1 MKRIYLIGDP
11 ALVEEYA
18 LLCTERGLAVVT
30 GVPGARTRTP
40 ASSKRRSEG
49 AARPSRTTDLALEL
63 TVADLTAKRERL
75 EMLDSALPETTPILS
90 TSLTVSVLGQAGWIA
105 HPERLAGIGA
115 LPSLLRGSLIELAR
129 SARTADAV
137 LAAAQRFTALLG
149 KEHAVVADQVGM
161 VLPRI
166 LCMLANEAHFALA
179 EGVAAA
185 RDIDTAMMLGTN
197 YPQGPFAWAGALGL
211 PNVLA
216 VLTALHGVFGDDR
229 YRPAPLLRRLAAE
242 SALSSPR
249 VDD

>member
-1 MKRIYLIGDP
+1 MKRIYLTGDP

-18 LLCTERGLAVVT
+18 TLCTERGLAVVT
-30 GVPGARTRTP
+30 GASGARTP
-40 ASSKRRSEG
+40 ASPKRKAG
-49 AARPSRTTDLALEL
+49 PAVRPPRTTDLALEL
-63 TVADLTAKRERL
+63 TVADLAAKRERL
-75 EMLDSALPETTPILS
+75 MMLDSALPEKTPLLS
-90 TSLTVSVLGQAGWIA
+90 ASLTVSVIEQAGWVA

-115 LPSLLRGSLIELAR
+115 LPTLLRGSLIELAR
-129 SARTADAV
+129 SARTTDAV
-137 LAAAQRFTALLG
+137 LAAAQGFTALLG

-166 LCMLANEAHFALA
+166 LCTLANEAHFALA

-197 YPQGPFAWAGALGL
+197 YPQGPISWAAALGL

-216 VLTALHGVFGDDR
+216 ILTALHGVFGDDR

-242 SALSSPR
+242 SRLPPPP
-249 VDD
+249 VDN